1 MATLGELSAVDAEV
15 FVATSVASFID
26 DLVESGTDRDAATNA
41 TDDYMR
47 RLLPDGIRT
56 EGHRFKSIRD
66 EGREVGR
73 LWFGP
78 IRESPGDWYLFE
90 IDIDE
95 AERGHGIGR
104 AALQQVIS
112 ESDLPTNDR
121 LGLNVFDSNSAAIAL
136 YESLGFKSGT
146 DGPGGREMWR
156 ELRAPD

>member
-1 MATLGELSAVDAEV
+1 MATLGELSAVDAEA
-15 FVATSVASFID
+15 FVTTSVASFID
-26 DLVESGTDRDAATNA
+26 DLVESGTDRNAATDA

-56 EGHRFKSIRD
+56 KGHRFRSIRV

-78 IRESPGDWYLFE
+78 VRESPGDWYLFE

-95 AERGHGIGR
+95 AERGHGNGR
-104 AALQQVIS
+104 AALQEVIS
-112 ESDLPTNDR
+112 ELDLPTTNR

-136 YESLGFKSGT
+136 YESLGFKAGT
-146 DGPGGREMWR
+146 DSTGGREMWR
-156 ELRAPD
+156 EFRARD